1 MEASAWCGA
10 GTNGFGIGY
19 TPSPC
24 FGTPRLLKQA
34 TAWCGRLS
42 VDAQEPFIVCSVTL
56 DVHRRL
62 APNGRLIFQGS
73 LVAVEKKGRRSYFS
87 LNRDRLDAV
96 WDRGRA
102 LLLGD
107 IRT

>member
-1 MEASAWCGA
+1 M
-10 GTNGFGIGY
+10 
-19 TPSPC
+19 
-24 FGTPRLLKQA
+24 
-34 TAWCGRLS
+34 
-42 VDAQEPFIVCSVTL
+42 
-56 DVHRRL
+56 
-62 APNGRLIFQGS
+62 
-73 LVAVEKKGRRSYFS
+73 AVEKKGRRSYFS